1 MTVSIYLLLLAFVF
15 LLAMSDFFIIADARN
30 RFLLYIIL
38 FSLLVTFIGLR
49 YQTGLDWLF
58 YNNLFNGEG
67 FSLAIEPGYYFFS
80 YVSSF
85 LMGYWIYQA
94 LITAVLIICL
104 KTFFEKNTKNYL
116 FCIGFFFLYQ
126 FIFVTE
132 AIRQI
137 IALSII
143 LVAYKKFYD
152 GKKLQFHMLTILACS
167 FHISAVIVF
176 ILIPFLKR
184 RNIYILKI
192 LTIVGLVLAIFS
204 VYPVDYLIQLLSL
217 LPAGGYIEK
226 IRWYSQDDYAGSV
239 LTFSLVFKVFVVL
252 LFDYRFKSIKSHGQ
266 SLINARAYDFIY
278 TSVYLMIFMDVYLG
292 RFGTISTRLDVY
304 FIPCFLIA
312 LNHLINEHKQGV
324 IRFIFF
330 FVVMVYFTIN
340 YLSIMNGYYFEKFYS
355 PYQNYITEFLNPGSY
370 SDRGWD
376 VRYYF
381 SNKELLQ

>member
-1 MTVSIYLLLLAFVF
+1 
-15 LLAMSDFFIIADARN
+15 
-30 RFLLYIIL
+30 
-38 FSLLVTFIGLR
+38 
-49 YQTGLDWLF
+49 
-58 YNNLFNGEG
+58 
-67 FSLAIEPGYYFFS
+67 
-80 YVSSF
+80 
-85 LMGYWIYQA
+85 
-94 LITAVLIICL
+94 
-104 KTFFEKNTKNYL
+104 
-116 FCIGFFFLYQ
+116 
-126 FIFVTE
+126 
-132 AIRQI
+132 
-137 IALSII
+137 
-143 LVAYKKFYD
+143 
-152 GKKLQFHMLTILACS
+152 
-167 FHISAVIVF
+167 
-176 ILIPFLKR
+176 
-184 RNIYILKI
+184 
-192 LTIVGLVLAIFS
+192 

-324 IRFIFF
+324 SRFIFF